1 MNKVFRLSSLIM
13 GILFFAIFMA
23 LACIAYYMTAGVFV
37 DANLAVLYAVLGALG
52 ALAMMFR
59 RYLFAVLF
67 YVGCALGWVTGH
79 YVSTLK
85 GEFAPTAGVIATF
98 FIIGAF
104 SLVGLISEFGLFRRR
119 RRKKAERQEAERLA
133 EERRQQALLAEQKAR
148 AEQQA
153 REDQARAK
161 EAAARAEKSGEE
173 PPQAESAEPA
183 AEENAIKK

>member
-1 MNKVFRLSSLIM
+1 M

-85 GEFAPTAGVIATF
+85 GEFAPTAGVIAPF

-104 SLVGLISEFGLFRRR
+104 SLVGLISEFGLF
-119 RRKKAERQEAERLA
+119 RLA